1 MSTPE
6 LSAAELARLVKAYD
20 FGHDDSAIEPHGP
33 LSAEDAALLDVI
45 RNARMAEL
53 CRTSAGLLPFDD
65 TAERALAAPEWLR
78 RLQEQ
83 A

>member
-1 MSTPE
+1 MDAPT

-20 FGHDDSAIEPHGP
+20 FGHDDGAIEPHGP
-33 LSAEDAALLDVI
+33 LSADDAALLDAI
-45 RNARMAEL
+45 RNARMASL

-65 TAERALAAPEWLR
+65 TAERASPEWLR